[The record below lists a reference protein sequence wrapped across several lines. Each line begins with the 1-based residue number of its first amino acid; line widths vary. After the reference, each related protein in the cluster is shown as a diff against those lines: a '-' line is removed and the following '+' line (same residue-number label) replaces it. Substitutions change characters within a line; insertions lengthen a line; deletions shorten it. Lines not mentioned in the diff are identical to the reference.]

1 MSSSLS
7 VLNLMLFYVLLKNLH
22 MTNKGIVCFLLE
34 LNFYFYIYVHD
45 LFQVGFCIWATAFL
59 CGGGGYGFPIFPLFV
74 EKTTICPLSYLVKN
88 LLSIYVWFHLYTIL
102 FPSPVC
108 AYTNTTTLIILP
120 FNKLWSQVM
129 WVLFFSQVFYFHI
142 KFFISI

>member
-1 MSSSLS
+1 MSMIYFKLAF
-7 VLNLMLFYVLLKNLH
+7 VYELQLF
-22 MTNKGIVCFLLE
+22 C
-34 LNFYFYIYVHD
+34 
-45 LFQVGFCIWATAFL
+45 A
-59 CGGGGYGFPIFPLFV
+59 GGGGYGFPIFPLFV

-120 FNKLWSQVM
+120 FNKL
-129 WVLFFSQVFYFHI
+129 
-142 KFFISI
+142 

>member
-59 CGGGGYGFPIFPLFV
+59 CGGGDMDFQFFRYLLKKLPFVHWATLLKICCPYMCGFICTLSYFPHLFV
-74 EKTTICPLSYLVKN
+74 LTPIPQPWLSYL
-88 LLSIYVWFHLYTIL
+88 
-102 FPSPVC
+102 
-108 AYTNTTTLIILP
+108 LISFEVRLCESCS
-120 FNKLWSQVM
+120 FLKC
-129 WVLFFSQVFYFHI
+129 
-142 KFFISI
+142 FISI